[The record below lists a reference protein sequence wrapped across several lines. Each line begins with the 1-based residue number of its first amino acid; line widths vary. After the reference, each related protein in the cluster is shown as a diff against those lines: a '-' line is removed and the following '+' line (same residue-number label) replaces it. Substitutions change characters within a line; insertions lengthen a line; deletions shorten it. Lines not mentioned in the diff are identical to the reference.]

1 MKKKFRMKNDVG
13 IDIDYTVL
21 GVIKNKKNYVVYTN
35 YLPADNEFGIRLLVG
50 ELIWD
55 EPIDIKKL
63 PLKDQ
68 KEISEL
74 FIKEML
80 MSGRTIRKNK

>member
-13 IDIDYTVL
+13 IDVDYTVL
-21 GVIKNKKNYVVYTN
+21 GIFKDKKNYVIYTN

-50 ELIWD
+50 ELIND
-55 EPIDIKKL
+55 DPIDRKRIS
-63 PLKDQ
+63 LKEQ
-68 KEISEL
+68 KDISEL

-80 MSGRTIRKNK
+80 LNGRTIRKN

>member
-13 IDIDYTVL
+13 IDVDYTVL
-21 GVIKNKKNYVVYTN
+21 GIFKDKKNYVIYTN

-50 ELIWD
+50 ELIND
-55 EPIDIKKL
+55 DPIDIKRIS
-63 PLKDQ
+63 LKEQ
-68 KEISEL
+68 KDISEL

-80 MSGRTIRKNK
+80 LNGRTIRKN

>member
-13 IDIDYTVL
+13 IDVDYTVL
-21 GVIKNKKNYVVYTN
+21 GIFKDKKNYVIYTN

-50 ELIWD
+50 ELIND
-55 EPIDIKKL
+55 DPIDIKRL
-63 PLKDQ
+63 SLKEQ
-68 KEISEL
+68 KDISEL

-80 MSGRTIRKNK
+80 LNGRTIRKN